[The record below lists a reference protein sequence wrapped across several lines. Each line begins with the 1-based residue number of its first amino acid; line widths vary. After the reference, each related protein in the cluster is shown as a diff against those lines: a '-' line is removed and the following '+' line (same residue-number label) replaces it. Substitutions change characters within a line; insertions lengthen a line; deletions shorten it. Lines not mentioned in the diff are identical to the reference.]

1 MSDFDTLRELFKMD
15 ALIALEESPYGK
27 KIVTL
32 SEPADAINRGYSVTI
47 NSMPEEAVVIKTD
60 KFPPPHAIF
69 NNHKGECK
77 RADFVI
83 IAHAKNINWIVYI
96 EMKRGKGNTEKDI
109 IHQLQGAECVIAY
122 CRAIGK
128 TFWARPDFLNP
139 EAYQSRFVSIREI
152 GIAKKPSR
160 LPPLS
165 GLHDSP
171 EKMLKINAPRYL
183 QFNQL
188 VGKV

>member
-1 MSDFDTLRELFKMD
+1 MSDFDTLRELFKTE
-15 ALIALEESPYGK
+15 ALIALEENPYGK
-27 KIVTL
+27 KKVIL
-32 SEPADAINRGYSVTI
+32 NEPPDAMHKGYSVTI
-47 NSMPEEAVVIKTD
+47 NGMPEEAIVIKTD
-60 KFPPPHAIF
+60 KFPPAHAIF

-96 EMKRGKGNTEKDI
+96 EMKKGKGNTETEI
-109 IHQLQGAECVIAY
+109 IQQLRGAECVIAY

-128 TFWARPDFLNP
+128 TFWESADFLNP
-139 EAYQSRFVSIREI
+139 ETYQSRFVSIREI

-165 GLHDSP
+165 GLHDCP

-188 VGKV
+188 VGKI